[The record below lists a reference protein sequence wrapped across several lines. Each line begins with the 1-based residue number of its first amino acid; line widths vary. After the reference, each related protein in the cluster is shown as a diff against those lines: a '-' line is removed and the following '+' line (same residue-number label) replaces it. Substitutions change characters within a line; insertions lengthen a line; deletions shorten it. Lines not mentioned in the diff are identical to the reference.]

1 MRERPK
7 FFNMYELTN
16 VKETMTS
23 LEIAELTGKSHAH
36 VMRDIRNMEPAWEKI
51 SQSKFGLSS
60 YRQEQPNGG
69 VKDVPCYELTKTECL
84 YIATK
89 YNDEARALI
98 ILRWEQLEK
107 ERAQSMPQIPKT
119 FREALLLAAEQQEQI
134 EKQQLLLEQKDKQIA
149 EDVKEISAMTSTILS
164 MEKKVT
170 YVDKILKCTSTVLTT
185 IIAQDYGMSAKAF
198 NKVLNELGIQ
208 RKVGGSWVLYAE
220 HLPYG
225 YVKDVT
231 FEYTRHDGT
240 TATKQNMQW
249 TQKGRMFLYE
259 TLKAKGILPLIENK

>member
-1 MRERPK
+1 
-7 FFNMYELTN
+7 MYELTN

-23 LEIAELTGKSHAH
+23 VEIAELINKPHND
-36 VMRDIRNMEPAWEKI
+36 VMKAIRAMEHSWEKVC
-51 SQSKFGLSS
+51 QGKFSLTS
-60 YRQEQPNGG
+60 REVVQPNGG
-69 VKDVPCYELTKTECL
+69 KRKVPCYELNKTECL

-89 YNDEARALI
+89 FNDEARAII

-119 FREALLLAAEQQEQI
+119 FREALLLAAEQQGVI
-134 EKQQLLLEQKDKQIA
+134 EEQQLLLEQKDKQIA
-149 EDVKEISAMTSTILS
+149 EDIKEISAMTSTILS

-198 NKVLNELGIQ
+198 NKVLHELGIQ

-259 TLKAKGILPLIENK
+259 TLKARGILPLIEK

>member
-1 MRERPK
+1 
-7 FFNMYELTN
+7 MYEVTN

-23 LEIAELTGKSHAH
+23 VEIAELINKPHND
-36 VMRDIRNMEPAWEKI
+36 VMKAIRTMEPAWEKVC
-51 SQSKFGLSS
+51 QGKFSLTS
-60 YRQEQPNGG
+60 RAVAQPNGG
-69 VKDVPCYELTKTECL
+69 TRNVPCYELTKTEC
-84 YIATK
+84 IFVATK
-89 YNDEARALI
+89 FNDEARAII

-107 ERAQSMPQIPKT
+107 EKAMSTPQVPKT

-149 EDVKEISAMTSTILS
+149 EDIKEISAMTSTIMA

-170 YVDKILKCTSTVLTT
+170 YVDKILKCQSTVLTT

-198 NKVLNELGIQ
+198 NKILHEFGIQ
-208 RKVGGSWVLYAE
+208 RKVGDSWALYAV

-231 FEYTRHDGT
+231 FEYKKHDGT

-259 TLKAKGILPLIENK
+259 TLKAKGILPLIER